1 MAAAAKLQID
11 YPRLADIRQHP
22 ATWWR
27 DVLAVVCYARDGDAL
42 ACPLPDMPSAQVMM
56 PVLAG
61 LDGTVEVWRLPG
73 PMHSGQHG
81 RVQYRRN
88 ERMLFAALS
97 VAEREFAVPEADGGA
112 SELRGGA
119 SALRGATRAVY
130 RELFEALS
138 VLGFPHPLRIC
149 NVLPEINGHSPEG
162 ERYWHFNG
170 ARQEAFI
177 GVQRAI
183 AGNVPAASALGSPH
197 AGPLTV
203 YCIASARAPIT
214 LENPR
219 QRSAWDY
226 PAQYGPRSPT
236 FARACIESGPAQT
249 LFVSGTASIVGY
261 ESAHAGDV
269 RAQTRET
276 LRNIG
281 ALLSAANSRLGSE
294 RHALERLSYKVY
306 VRRPDDLAHIEQ
318 ELRRAVG
325 PEARALYLKADI
337 CRRELL
343 VEIEAVGS

>member
-1 MAAAAKLQID
+1 MAAAAKLQVE

-22 ATWWR
+22 ASWWR
-27 DVLAVVCYARDGDAL
+27 DVLALVCYAQDGEPLD
-42 ACPLPDMPSAQVMM
+42 CPLPHVPSAQVMM

-61 LDGTVEVWRLPG
+61 HDGTVELWRLPG
-73 PMHSGQHG
+73 PMQSGQHG

-88 ERMLFAALS
+88 QRLLFAALS
-97 VAEREFAVPEADGGA
+97 VAEQEFAPARTDD
-112 SELRGGA
+112 GA
-119 SALRGATRAVY
+119 SALRGATRIVY
-130 RELFEALS
+130 RELFDALTA
-138 VLGFPHPLRIC
+138 LGFAHPLRIW

-177 GVQRAI
+177 GVRREI
-183 AGNVPAASALGSPH
+183 RGNVPAASALGSPH

-203 YCIASARAPIT
+203 YCIASAQAPIA

-226 PAQYGPRSPT
+226 PPQYGPQSPT
-236 FARACIESGPAQT
+236 FARGCIESGPAQT

-261 ESAHAGDV
+261 QTAHAGDV
-269 RAQTRET
+269 RAQTQET

-281 ALLSAANSRLGSE
+281 AVLAAANSRLGSE

-306 VRRPDDLAHIEQ
+306 VRRPEDLSHIDQ
-318 ELRRAVG
+318 ELRRAIG
-325 PEARALYLKADI
+325 PAARALYLKADI
-337 CRRELL
+337 CRRDLL

>member
-1 MAAAAKLQID
+1 MAAAAKLHID

-27 DVLAVVCYARDGDAL
+27 DVLAVVCYARDGDAQGL
-42 ACPLPDMPSAQVMM
+42 ALPDMPATQVMM

-61 LDGTVEVWRLPG
+61 LDGTVEVWRLAG
-73 PMHSGQHG
+73 PMQSGQHG

-97 VAEREFAVPEADGGA
+97 VAEQEFAAPQSDW
-112 SELRGGA
+112 RA
-119 SALRGATRAVY
+119 SALRNATRAVY

-138 VLGFPHPLRIC
+138 ALGFPHPLRFW
-149 NVLPEINGHSPEG
+149 NVVPEINGQTREG

-177 GVQRAI
+177 GVRRDI
-183 AGNVPAASALGSPH
+183 AGNVPAASALGCPH

-219 QRSAWDY
+219 QHNAWDY
-226 PAQYGPRSPT
+226 PAQYGPKSPT
-236 FARACIESGPAQT
+236 FARGCIESGPAQT

-261 ESAHAGDV
+261 ETAHAGNV
-269 RAQTRET
+269 RAQTQET
-276 LRNIG
+276 VRNIG
-281 ALLSAANSRLGSE
+281 AVLAAANARLGTE
-294 RHALERLSYKVY
+294 RYALERLSYKVY
-306 VRRPDDLAHIEQ
+306 VRRPEDLSHI
-318 ELRRAVG
+318 
-325 PEARALYLKADI
+325 
-337 CRRELL
+337 
-343 VEIEAVGS
+343 

>member
-1 MAAAAKLQID
+1 MGAAAKLQID

-42 ACPLPDMPSAQVMM
+42 ASPLPDMPAAHVML

-61 LDGTVEVWRLPG
+61 LDGTVEVWRLAG
-73 PMHSGQHG
+73 PMQSGQHG

-97 VAEREFAVPEADGGA
+97 IAEQEFAAPQSDR
-112 SELRGGA
+112 SA

-130 RELFEALS
+130 RQLFDALS
-138 VLGFPHPLRIC
+138 ALGFPHPLRIW
-149 NVLPEINGHSPEG
+149 NVLPEINGQTREG
-162 ERYWHFNG
+162 ERYWHFND

-177 GVQRAI
+177 GVRRDI
-183 AGNVPAASALGSPH
+183 ADNVPAASALGSPH

-203 YCIASARAPIT
+203 YCIASTRAPIT

-226 PAQYGPRSPT
+226 PAQYGPKSPT
-236 FARACIESGPAQT
+236 FARGCIESGPAQT
-249 LFVSGTASIVGY
+249 LFVSGTASIIGF
-261 ESAHAGDV
+261 ETAHAGDV
-269 RAQTRET
+269 RAQTQET

-281 ALLSAANSRLGSE
+281 ALLAAANARLGSE
-294 RHALERLSYKVY
+294 RYALERLSYKVY
-306 VRRPDDLAHIEQ
+306 VRRPEDLSHIDQ
-318 ELRRAVG
+318 ELRRAIG

-337 CRRELL
+337 CRRDLL
-343 VEIEAVGS
+343 VEIEALGS